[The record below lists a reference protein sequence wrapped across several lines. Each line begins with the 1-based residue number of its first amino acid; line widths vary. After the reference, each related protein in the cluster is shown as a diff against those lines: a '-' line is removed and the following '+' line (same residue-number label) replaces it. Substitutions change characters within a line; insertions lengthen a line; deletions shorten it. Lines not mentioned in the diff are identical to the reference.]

1 MRFGILGAGAVGGY
15 FGARLAEAGE
25 DVAFIARGAHL
36 EAIRNSGLRIESENG
51 DACEHVN
58 DMENENVNG
67 RLNEKENINENEHVN
82 VNHHV

>member
-36 EAIRNSGLRIESENG
+36 EAIQNSGLRIESENG
-51 DACEHVN
+51 DACITNSLVTDNASEVGHVSQ
-58 DMENENVNG
+58 
-67 RLNEKENINENEHVN
+67 LL
-82 VNHHV
+82 